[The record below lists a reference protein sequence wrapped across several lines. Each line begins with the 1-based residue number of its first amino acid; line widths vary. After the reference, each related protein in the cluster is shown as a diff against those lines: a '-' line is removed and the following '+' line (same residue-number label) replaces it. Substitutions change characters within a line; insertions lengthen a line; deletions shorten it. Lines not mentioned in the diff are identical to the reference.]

1 MHLDIS
7 LENSETCHFCEGEGQ
22 AFYTAIKNA
31 NRKTLL
37 NFACFFFFFFKF
49 QNQQVFTKISSFS
62 KKK

>member
-7 LENSETCHFCEGEGQ
+7 LENSETCHFRKGEGQ

-37 NFACFFFFFFKF
+37 NFAFFFGGGVQIPESASLDKDKQF
-49 QNQQVFTKISSFS
+49 Q
-62 KKK
+62 